1 MTFKAASKGPV
12 VLYLRAIV
20 MRDTRTLLATV
31 AGCAVA
37 ALIAT
42 YQFSVLASF
51 LSAANV
57 AARYVDGQVWVMAH
71 GVPAFDFAYA
81 IERDYRGSLQR
92 FFPGATSREVVSGFG
107 LWNAPS
113 GAKSTLAVVGVEDYP
128 LHRRSFVFDR
138 SDASQLEIDP
148 GVSIAQAPVL
158 PEIGLTRFVEAY
170 PTDELATFL
179 GSPYVVMHLSDAR
192 RALQLDAQYVTF
204 LVIDTPNS
212 DRLSQQIDVA
222 QAHFPELSILHRD
235 DFYQRSAI
243 YWLVKT
249 GAGAAIALSSILA
262 ALIML
267 LFLVSGISRFAQRY
281 HEDFLTLIGL
291 GYDTRYIGTVLAVVA
306 LSFALLAMVVASAS
320 LPAVIVMTE
329 AIVPWVEYQAVS
341 ILFGVILALLAAFTA
356 YRGARNQV
364 RSLNLEEVFRS

>member
-1 MTFKAASKGPV
+1 M
-12 VLYLRAIV
+12 
-20 MRDTRTLLATV
+20 
-31 AGCAVA
+31 A

-57 AARYVDGQVWVMAH
+57 AARYVDGQVWVMAR

-128 LHRRSFVFDR
+128 LHR
-138 SDASQLEIDP
+138 
-148 GVSIAQAPVL
+148 
-158 PEIGLTRFVEAY
+158 
-170 PTDELATFL
+170 
-179 GSPYVVMHLSDAR
+179 
-192 RALQLDAQYVTF
+192 
-204 LVIDTPNS
+204 
-212 DRLSQQIDVA
+212 
-222 QAHFPELSILHRD
+222 
-235 DFYQRSAI
+235 
-243 YWLVKT
+243 
-249 GAGAAIALSSILA
+249 
-262 ALIML
+262 
-267 LFLVSGISRFAQRY
+267 RY